1 MEKTKI
7 SNINFSQK
15 TVEKIEVS
23 GDDIKE
29 FRFEFHDNTF
39 KITVMRNNNEVVEKV
54 FEEQKV
60 YDVVEEEVVEQEVV
74 EEPVNKKLTIADVK
88 NIIYENILKKNTA
101 ETYFRSVKQVYD
113 NFKEDDVHELLK
125 KENEIIE
132 FIETKYDKLTTI
144 KNKLCG
150 MLKVYSLLNLECTQL
165 KSKIDHYMVS
175 LSIEE
180 DKKKENPINKKTVVE
195 AEQIVNYFKN
205 ELKTMEEELF
215 KDGGSFDTWD
225 LYNHDA
231 QLYAILKIYLTYGVL
246 RPSEIIDMKITG
258 TDEGND
264 KVNYINVISR
274 KIVINNHKNDKKGKK
289 IIDITDDKLNEV
301 LFGGFQFHECLTNYL
316 VTNQNGELYSS
327 SSSFGKMFK
336 SRFNDYNPYDLR
348 KCISSLA
355 IHEGNTEKINMLE
368 YNQGH
373 CLNTILKNYNM
384 YNKVDV

>member
-1 MEKTKI
+1 
-7 SNINFSQK
+7 
-15 TVEKIEVS
+15 
-23 GDDIKE
+23 
-29 FRFEFHDNTF
+29 
-39 KITVMRNNNEVVEKV
+39 
-54 FEEQKV
+54 
-60 YDVVEEEVVEQEVV
+60 
-74 EEPVNKKLTIADVK
+74 
-88 NIIYENILKKNTA
+88 
-101 ETYFRSVKQVYD
+101 
-113 NFKEDDVHELLK
+113 
-125 KENEIIE
+125 
-132 FIETKYDKLTTI
+132 
-144 KNKLCG
+144 

-301 LFGGFQFHECLTNYL
+301 LFGGFQFHECLPSYII
-316 VTNQNGELYSS
+316 TNQNGELYSS
-327 SSSFGKMFK
+327 SSSFSKMFK

-373 CLNTILKNYNM
+373 CLNTILKNYNT

>member
-1 MEKTKI
+1 MTKI
-7 SNINFSQK
+7 SNLNFSQK
-15 TVEKIEVS
+15 TVEMVEVN
-23 GDDIKE
+23 GDGIKE
-29 FRFEFHDNTF
+29 IKYEFIDNTF
-39 KITVMRNNNEVVEKV
+39 KVTIVKNDDEV
-54 FEEQKV
+54 
-60 YDVVEEEVVEQEVV
+60 VVEEVVAEETIAEEVI
-74 EEPVNKKLTIADVK
+74 EEPVNQMLTIVDVK
-88 NIIYENILKKNTA
+88 KIIYENIPKKNTA

-150 MLKVYSLLNLECTQL
+150 ILKVYNLLNLECNQL

-195 AEQIVNYFKN
+195 AEQIVNYFKK
-205 ELKTMEEELF
+205 ELKTMEEEI
-215 KDGGSFDTWD
+215 SFDTWD
-225 LYNHDA
+225 KNVELYV
-231 QLYAILKIYLTYGVL
+231 ILKIYLTYGVV
-246 RPSEIIDMKITG
+246 RPSELIDMQITD
-258 TDEGND
+258 TDEGCD
-264 KVNYINVISR
+264 KINYINVQT
-274 KIVINNHKNDKKGKK
+274 KEIVINNHKNDRKGTKV
-289 IIDITDDKLNEV
+289 IDITDDKLNEI
-301 LFGGFQFHECLTNYL
+301 LCKGLNNHL
-316 VTNQNGELYSS
+316 VTNQNGDLYSS

-336 SRFNDYNPYDLR
+336 SRFNDYNPSDLR
-348 KCISSLA
+348 KCVSSLA

-384 YNKVDV
+384 YNKVDA